1 MKHTVRITVAIKLP
15 SKNYFIFG
23 RTWWSRTTCL
33 PSSPSQPISPA
44 CRPIGAASTCHLGQA
59 RPCFTG
65 TPHIKAAQDYSC
77 AAQMLSDFFLVD
89 GNFPFT
95 ERSMHDERS
104 HAEVVVNDSANRN
117 AVVILL
123 IYRDLEGD
131 FVHGIFDVLTN
142 V

>member
-23 RTWWSRTTCL
+23 RTWWSRTTRS

-65 TPHIKAAQDYSC
+65 TPHIKAAQDFSRAAYTPSQKIYLVNLMIQVRVSAHNRMNQNRTTEKRNTVFVQVRYSLLLL
-77 AAQMLSDFFLVD
+77 AVRAVHAQ
-89 GNFPFT
+89 NQ
-95 ERSMHDERS
+95 
-104 HAEVVVNDSANRN
+104 
-117 AVVILL
+117 
-123 IYRDLEGD
+123 
-131 FVHGIFDVLTN
+131 
-142 V
+142 